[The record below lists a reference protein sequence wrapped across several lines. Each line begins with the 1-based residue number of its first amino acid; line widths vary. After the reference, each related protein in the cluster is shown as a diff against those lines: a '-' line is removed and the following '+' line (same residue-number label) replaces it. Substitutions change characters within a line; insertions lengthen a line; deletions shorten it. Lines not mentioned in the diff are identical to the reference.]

1 MRVKFYRI
9 RESHAMIAE
18 LTLNSERKRA
28 RALIEASGLAF
39 EDDADV
45 MAGIYED
52 GQLVAT
58 GSRAGNIL
66 KMLAVAPD
74 HRGGSALG
82 ELVTELVMNGQRAGY
97 DSLFVYTRP
106 ESAASFQS
114 LNFSLL
120 TCRDKVAL
128 LEYGQGFS
136 RWMES
141 KRELLRSGQN
151 GAVVVNCNPFTNGHL
166 HLIENA
172 ARQVDNLYIF
182 VVREERSVFPFDVR
196 HRLVE
201 QGARHVANAILLD
214 TSCYLVSGATFPA
227 YFLKKDDPVARIQ
240 MELDVTLF
248 ASRIA
253 PHFGIVRR
261 FVGSEPEC
269 RLTHAYNLTLQRL
282 LPAHGIDLRII
293 ERKRAA
299 ASVISASRVRK
310 LAGRGDFAA
319 LADFVPATTLAYLA
333 SDAAEPIRARLRA
346 CLED

>member
-1 MRVKFYRI
+1 MSR
-9 RESHAMIAE
+9 AMIAE

-28 RALIEASGLAF
+28 RALIEANGLAF

-45 MAGIYED
+45 MVGIYED
-52 GQLVAT
+52 GEDGALVAT

-82 ELVTELVMNGQRAGY
+82 ELVTELVMNGRRAGY
-97 DSLFVYTRP
+97 ESLFVYTRP

-120 TCRDKVAL
+120 ARQGEAAL
-128 LEYGQGFS
+128 LEYGQGLS
-136 RWMES
+136 RWLKS
-141 KRELLRSGQN
+141 KQALLRSGQN

-166 HLIENA
+166 YLIENA
-172 ARQVDNLYIF
+172 ARQADNLYIF
-182 VVREERSVFPFDVR
+182 LVREERSIFPFDVR

-201 QGARHVANAILLD
+201 QGTRHIANAILLD
-214 TSCYLVSGATFPA
+214 TSCYIVSAATFPT
-227 YFLKKDDPVARIQ
+227 YFLKKDDPAARIQ
-240 MELDVTLF
+240 MELDVILF

-261 FVGSEPEC
+261 FAGSEPEC
-269 RLTHAYNLTLQRL
+269 RLTHAYNLTMQRL
-282 LPAHGIDLRII
+282 LPVHGIDLRIV
-293 ERKRAA
+293 ERKQAA
-299 ASVISASRVRK
+299 AGVISASRVRE

-319 LADFVPATTLAYLA
+319 LADFVPATTLAYLE
-333 SDAAEPIRARLRA
+333 SDAAEPVRARLRA
-346 CLED
+346 